1 MTLTEKWAYLTMKIG
16 ATSDGAA
23 GVGGM
28 AEVIIVLIAF
38 FGVVLFGVVV
48 VEWEAWNERK
58 RNKYD
63 N

>member
-1 MTLTEKWAYLTMKIG
+1 MVSLFYCYARR
-16 ATSDGAA
+16 SDGAA

>member
-1 MTLTEKWAYLTMKIG
+1 
-16 ATSDGAA
+16 
-23 GVGGM
+23 M